1 MFQVLFVS
9 KICLEVEQNGFW
21 FWVLTLVRRTF
32 NLWVYYN
39 HICLFTVIL
48 KKQNT
53 QFVSNNNS
61 STINKYIATIS
72 VNKYEYSALVSVRLL
87 FDPKWLLYYFH
98 SLTRT
103 ILLLTLS
110 RSTWD
115 HLRWAYPLPEHMRSS
130 PLFYSGA
137 HIAKYLLVLCSS
149 ILSPITLFV
158 FCHFSFGHCI
168 VCPSL
173 WLLITPLLSFG
184 HCIVCPSLRLL
195 ITPLLSF
202 GHGIVCPSLRLLIT
216 PLLSFGHCIVCP
228 PLRHLITPLLSF
240 GHCIVCPPL
249 YGFWLHLCYLLAI
262 VLYILPYMASDYTFG
277 IFKLF

>member
-72 VNKYEYSALVSVRLL
+72 VNKCEYSPLVSVRLL

-173 WLLITPLLSFG
+173 
-184 HCIVCPSLRLL
+184 
-195 ITPLLSF
+195 
-202 GHGIVCPSLRLLIT
+202 RLLIT

-240 GHCIVCPPL
+240 GHCIVYPPL
-249 YGFWLHLCYLLAI
+249 YGFWLHLWYLQ
-262 VLYILPYMASDYTFG
+262 TFLT
-277 IFKLF
+277 FWLDDVEVCF